1 VLAPTRWKLRDAV
14 KTVNRVLGVLDLEA
28 HPDKTFIGRI
38 ERGFDFLG
46 YHFTRAG
53 LSIARKPFV
62 NFLEKTS
69 RLYEQE
75 CCAGHASAALE
86 MYVGPWVRWT
96 TSGRVGV
103 VDQGQISS
111 WVPTPG

>member
-1 VLAPTRWKLRDAV
+1 VQEL
-14 KTVNRVLGVLDLEA
+14 
-28 HPDKTFIGRI
+28 IGRI
-38 ERGFDFLG
+38 ERGFDYLG

-53 LSIARKPFV
+53 LSIARKTFV

-75 CCAGHASAALE
+75 CHAGHASAALE
-86 MYVGPWVRWT
+86 MYVRRWVRWT

-103 VDQGQISS
+103 VEQGQISS
-111 WVPTPG
+111 WVPTPA